1 MATAVLGSM
10 ADNDVIL
17 DAWYSMLG
25 YIPFGNKLAPF
36 CIDLFSESFG
46 LGKGMA
52 EYLNGIKSGTTIELF
67 EDMMKLILTAVF
79 FEAVNNI
86 LLVIM
91 QVKEHEGIY
100 GKLMEMMIGMVSSLI
115 CTFIASLVLHFF
127 CQQLNSLPVIAQ
139 KIMSTLV
146 TSITVS
152 GALGVVYFAF
162 GKKLISACIYTVIK
176 IIMLNVFKVVTTYI
190 GILLILLFIG
200 EKEYLRVGAVGAGW
214 IVIIVALIG
223 LDLMVSSVFE

>member
-52 EYLNGIKSGTTIELF
+52 EF

-100 GKLMEMMIGMVSSLI
+100 GKLMEMMVGMVSSLI

-214 IVIIVALIG
+214 IVIIMALIG

>member
-67 EDMMKLILTAVF
+67 EDMV
-79 FEAVNNI
+79 
-86 LLVIM
+86 
-91 QVKEHEGIY
+91 
-100 GKLMEMMIGMVSSLI
+100 GMVSSLI

-214 IVIIVALIG
+214 IVIIMALIG